1 MSFELVRLGWANTVA
16 IAALALMPMV
26 SLAALPEGEAA
37 AASLA
42 ATATICPA
50 AQDGIALAALLP
62 GARQE

>member
-16 IAALALMPMV
+16 IAALAIMPMV

-42 ATATICPA
+42 DAATICPA
-50 AQDGIALAALLP
+50 QDGIVLAALLP
-62 GARQE
+62 STLKE